1 MSATV
6 TFRLDPESAQILRQL
21 MRRNKVTKSQVIK
34 DALRQRWQSEEEGS
48 RPTSWEIYSQ
58 LRIPPAK
65 GPRRHRARHA
75 KRFLKEVLLAKRRA
89 GTL

>member
-6 TFRLDPESAQILRQL
+6 TFRLDPKSAQILRQL
-21 MRRNKVTKSQVIK
+21 MRRNKATQSQVIK
-34 DALRQRWQSEEEGS
+34 DALRHRWESEEDAS

-58 LRIPPAK
+58 LKIPPAK
-65 GPRRHRARHA
+65 GLRRDRARHA
-75 KRFLKEVLLAKRRA
+75 KQLVKEILLAKRRA

>member
-21 MRRNKVTKSQVIK
+21 MRRNKATKSQVIK
-34 DALRQRWQSEEEGS
+34 DALRQRWQSEEEAS
-48 RPTSWEIYSQ
+48 RPTAWEIYSQ
-58 LRIPPAK
+58 LKIPPAK
-65 GPRRHRARHA
+65 GPRRDRARHA
-75 KRFLKEVLLAKRRA
+75 KRLVKEILLAKRRA